1 MSTIVV
7 FSHLRWDFV
16 FQRPQHLLSRLA
28 QHYPVLF
35 VEEPVYDDGAP
46 FMERSS
52 PAPNVT
58 VCRAH
63 TPIHANGFHD
73 DQLRLLQPMVAQPG
87 TAGRGRRRLV
97 LYADGAAAAA
107 IAAARARRVRLHG

>member
-1 MSTIVV
+1 MPTIVV

-16 FQRPQHLLSRLA
+16 YQRPQHLLSRLA

-35 VEEPVYDDGAP
+35 VEEPEYDAGAP
-46 FMERSS
+46 FMEQSH

-63 TPIHANGFHD
+63 TPVVARGFHD
-73 DQLRLLQPMVAQPG
+73 DQIPLLQPLLAKLVP
-87 TAGRGRRRLV
+87 AGEHP
-97 LYADGAAAAA
+97 
-107 IAAARARRVRLHG
+107 IAWFYTPMALPLLQ